1 VWAIQAI
8 IVLQPASTIKE
19 IIVRLCVQVVVEMP
33 VIANVH
39 TIAKLMTM
47 E

>member
-8 IVLQPASTIKE
+8 IVLQPASMITA
-19 IIVRLCVQVVVEMP
+19 IINRLCAQVVVEMP